1 MGEGPCKKG
10 DMQKLLTRGLFG
22 VAALSAPLGAAL
34 VLPAA
39 AHAASGGGST
49 TAAAVLATGSGTGPN
64 PYNGT
69 INANLDVPAGASLV
83 LNGATVTGNVT
94 VEGYLF
100 AGNTHFD
107 KNVIVTGGVIQFNN
121 QPYQPSIIKGNL
133 NITSPS
139 TSDDSGF
146 WVPTTIGGNF
156 NYYGSSAHLYMGA
169 APTVGGQANI
179 STY

>member
-1 MGEGPCKKG
+1 MK
-10 DMQKLLTRGLFG
+10 KLLTLGLPGIAALTIPLG
-22 VAALSAPLGAAL
+22 VALA
-34 VLPAA
+34 LPAA
-39 AHAASGGGST
+39 ANAAPAGGST

-107 KNVIVTGGVIQFNN
+107 KNVIVNGGVIQFNN
-121 QPYQPSIIKGNL
+121 QPALPSIIEGNL
-133 NITSPS
+133 NVTSPS
-139 TSDDSGF
+139 SSDTSGF
-146 WVPTTIGGNF
+146 WVHTTIDGNF
-156 NYYGSSAHLYMGA
+156 NYYGSSAQLYMA
-169 APTVGGQANI
+169 PAPTVHGQMNV